1 MATGRWPS
9 MRLLSALIVTL
20 FLSIPIM
27 AQKEKTPKT
36 GILLIAFGTSIPEA
50 QQAYNHIAEKVQAA
64 FPGMEVRWGITSAMV
79 RRKLA
84 KAGQQL
90 DSPASALARMAD
102 DGFTHVAVQSLHV
115 IPGAEYHDLL
125 RTVHALQG
133 LPKGLVRVT
142 VGDPLLCTHPDML
155 KTTDALVA
163 WAAFF
168 RKSDEAVLFMG
179 HGTHHPSNIYYPG
192 LQYYLQQRDTLLFIG
207 TVEGYPELE
216 DVKQKLID
224 RQVKTAWLVPLMTVA
239 GDHALNDMTGEDDQ
253 SWENILN
260 QSGITTRPLL
270 KGLGQVDALVDIWVE
285 HLRAAVNQLGVQH

>member
-1 MATGRWPS
+1 
-9 MRLLSALIVTL
+9 
-20 FLSIPIM
+20 M

-50 QQAYNHIAEKVQAA
+50 QQAYNHIAKKVQAA

-163 WAAFF
+163 WAASF

-192 LQYYLQQRDTLLFIG
+192 LQYYLQQRDPLLFIG

-239 GDHALNDMTGEDDQ
+239 GDHALNDMAGEEPD
-253 SWENILN
+253 SWKSQLTKMGFRVDTVL
-260 QSGITTRPLL
+260 QGF
-270 KGLGQVDALVDIWVE
+270 GQNPEIRALMVE
-285 HLRAAVNQLGVQH
+285 HLKTAAKDVF